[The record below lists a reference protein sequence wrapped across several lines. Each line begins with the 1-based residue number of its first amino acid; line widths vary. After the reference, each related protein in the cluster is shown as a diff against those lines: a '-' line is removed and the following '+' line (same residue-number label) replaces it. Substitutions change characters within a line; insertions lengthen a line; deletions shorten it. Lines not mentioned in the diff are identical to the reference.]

1 MTGETMR
8 SLLVVLTLMILAVP
22 SPSALGRSPRAKSTA
37 TSAPALRPFPW
48 TAILETIGP
57 VLAIW
62 LGAVVIR
69 GTRAKHIS
77 SPPLNAGDVA
87 SLPVAW
93 YSAMS
98 SFFEKRPAQ
107 QKPESLTTPAADT
120 TQLARLTS
128 DLSTPVAHPPSSPDS
143 DF

>member
-1 MTGETMR
+1 MR
-8 SLLVVLTLMILAVP
+8 PLLLILTLLVMAVP

-37 TSAPALRPFPW
+37 QSAPALPPFPW

-57 VLAIW
+57 IMAVW
-62 LGAVVIR
+62 LGAVVVR
-69 GTRAKHIS
+69 RTRSKEIL
-77 SPPLNAGDVA
+77 SPPLNAKDVA

-98 SFFEKRPAQ
+98 SFFEKQPLQSR
-107 QKPESLTTPAADT
+107 PESVETPDADAT
-120 TQLARLTS
+120 RLARLTS
-128 DLSTPVAHPPSSPDS
+128 DLSTPVAHAPGSPDS

>member
-1 MTGETMR
+1 MR
-8 SLLVVLTLMILAVP
+8 SLLVVLTLMILAIP

-37 TSAPALRPFPW
+37 QSAPALPPFPW

-57 VLAIW
+57 IMAVW
-62 LGAVVIR
+62 LGAVVVR
-69 GTRAKHIS
+69 RTRSKHIS
-77 SPPLNAGDVA
+77 SPPVNAVDVA

-107 QKPESLTTPAADT
+107 QKPESFTTPAADT

-128 DLSTPVAHPPSSPDS
+128 DFSAPVAHAPPDS

>member
-1 MTGETMR
+1 MR

-37 TSAPALRPFPW
+37 LSTPALPPFPW

-57 VLAIW
+57 IMAVW
-62 LGAVVIR
+62 LGAVVVR
-69 GTRAKHIS
+69 RARSKHIS
-77 SPPLNAGDVA
+77 SPPLNPRDVA

-93 YSAMS
+93 YAAMS
-98 SFFEKRPAQ
+98 GLFEKQPAQ
-107 QKPESLTTPAADT
+107 QKPESSNTPGADAT
-120 TQLARLTS
+120 RLAGTTS
-128 DLSTPVAHPPSSPDS
+128 DFSTPVAHAAGTPES